1 MKTNETMTND
11 ELVKLITKTCPNAIL
26 LEGFDKCIVAVH
38 IGLPNR
44 TNVIYSRSRIID
56 TLMKR
61 DGISYGE
68 SIEFFDLFIVELK
81 FDVSITPYYIND
93 ALFNFSLN

>member
-1 MKTNETMTND
+1 MKKN
-11 ELVKLITKTCPNAIL
+11 KQITTEQLLLTIQTLCPNAIL

-81 FDVSITPYYIND
+81 FDLSITPYYIND